1 MNRNFIMW
9 TLAIAIT
16 LAAAFYQRSTG
27 PTYPK
32 KFSIETQTGEYHF
45 KLKRSH
51 SIGKDFYV
59 ELKEAPESLSG
70 KIVYRPYPTDQAW
83 VEAELIREN
92 GVLKAQ
98 LPVQP
103 PAGKLQYY
111 LILDDG
117 GKTMKVADNQPV
129 IIRFKGD
136 VPAGFMIPHI
146 LFMFIAMLFANLTG
160 IMVIIKEKR
169 YKKYL
174 NLAFFALLI
183 GGMILGPIIQKY
195 AFGHYWTGFP
205 LGLDLTDN
213 KTLISVLF
221 FTIAFIG
228 NLKKDRPWMALVAVI
243 ILLLIYSVPH
253 SMFGSELDYVS
264 GQVITGN

>member
-1 MNRNFIMW
+1 MKRNFFIW
-9 TLAIAIT
+9 TLAIVIT
-16 LAAAFYQRSTG
+16 LAAALYQRSTG

-32 KFSIETQTGEYHF
+32 KFTIETTTGDYSF

-51 SIGKDFYV
+51 SIGKDFFV
-59 ELKEAPESLSG
+59 ELKDAPDGLCG
-70 KIVYRPYPTDQAW
+70 KIIYRPYPTDHEW
-83 VEAELIREN
+83 VEVDLVREN
-92 GVLKAQ
+92 NTLQAQ

-103 PAGKLQYY
+103 AAGKLQYY
-111 LILDDG
+111 LIIEDG
-117 GKTMKVADNQPV
+117 EKTIKIADNKPV

-160 IMVIIKEKR
+160 TMVLFKDNRFKT
-169 YKKYL
+169 YL

-205 LGLDLTDN
+205 FGFDLTDN
-213 KTLISVLF
+213 KTLISVVF
-221 FTIAFIG
+221 FAIAFFG
-228 NLKKDRPWMALVAVI
+228 NLKKDRAWMALVAVI